1 MIIENKSC
9 NKRRTPFRGKLP
21 VKSITLISPLG
32 GTFMDLDFQNHQS
45 DLFTDWRPNQT
56 KKEFT
61 QKLQQQAQA
70 EKAQL
75 PRLLTRDDLK
85 KRWDM
90 NSRQSVHQVAS
101 KRDFPAPV
109 YAFNQGKTLLYLES
123 EIQIYEI
130 NHPWIITPADRFNY
144 SQWIFENVIN
154 SDD

>member
-1 MIIENKSC
+1 
-9 NKRRTPFRGKLP
+9 
-21 VKSITLISPLG
+21 
-32 GTFMDLDFQNHQS
+32 MDLDFHNHQT

-75 PRLLTRDDLK
+75 PHLLTRDDLK
-85 KRWDM
+85 KRWEM

-101 KRDFPAPV
+101 KLDFPAPV
-109 YAFNQGKTLLYLES
+109 YTFNQGKTLLYLET
-123 EIQIYEI
+123 EVQIYEI
-130 NHPWIITPADRFNY
+130 NHPWIISPADRFNY